1 MSDYFKTL
9 NTALQ
14 QANFALPTLIID
26 QARLDANLA
35 QVKKMLTPKVQPR
48 LVVKS
53 LGSIELL
60 KYIANDLNCNRFM
73 VFHLPH
79 MPLVLNAF
87 SNANILLG
95 KPMPIKAVQ
104 SFYEQNKTFTQTPIQ
119 WLIDSIE
126 RLHQYLE
133 LAKTLELKLL
143 INIEIDVGLHRGGI
157 QDQTQFREL
166 LNIIQNNPKHLQFSG
181 LMGYDAHVGKIP
193 KVIKSTNKTYEQSQA
208 EYQKYIT
215 CLTNDFPA
223 LNHSNLCFNGA
234 GSPTFGLHTE
244 HSVCNDISFGS
255 MLVKPTDFDL
265 PTLVDFQPAV
275 WIATPVLK
283 KLPTTQIPG
292 LALLDKAPTHKNALF
307 VYGGYWMANYAY
319 PEGAQTNS
327 LYGRSSNQEL
337 VNVPKS
343 SDIQVDDFVFLR
355 PTQSEAVI
363 SQFEQVWLYSNEGFT
378 PLETFKA

>member
-1 MSDYFKTL
+1 MSDYFKAL
-9 NTALQ
+9 NAALQ

-35 QVKKMLTPKVQPR
+35 HVKKMLTPKVQPR

-60 KYIANDLNCNRFM
+60 KYIAHELNCHQFM

-79 MPLVLNAF
+79 VPLVFNAF
-87 SNANILLG
+87 ANADILLG

-104 SFYEQNKTFTQTPIQ
+104 SVYEQNKSSAQVPIQ

-126 RLHQYLE
+126 RLEQYLAFAKS
-133 LAKTLELKLL
+133 LALKLL

-157 QDQTQFREL
+157 QDLSQFREL
-166 LNIIQNNPKHLQFSG
+166 LNLIQNNSNHLQFSG

-193 KVIKSTNKTYEQSQA
+193 KVIKSSAKTYEQSQA
-208 EYQKYIT
+208 QYQKYIT
-215 CLTNDFPA
+215 CITHEFPT
-223 LNHSNLCFNGA
+223 LNHAKLCFNGA
-234 GSPTFGLHTE
+234 GSPTFSLHTE
-244 HSVCNDISFGS
+244 RSVCNDISFGS
-255 MLVKPTDFDL
+255 MLVKPADFDL
-265 PTLVDFQPAV
+265 PTLVDFQPALF
-275 WIATPVLK
+275 IATPVLK
-283 KLPTTQIPG
+283 KLATTQIPG
-292 LALLDKAPTHKNALF
+292 LALLNKAPSKTNALF
-307 VYGGYWMANYAY
+307 VYGGYWMANYVY

-363 SQFEQVWLYSNEGFT
+363 SQFEQVWLYSGESFI
-378 PLETFKA
+378 PWETFKA

>member
-1 MSDYFKTL
+1 MLQYFKAL
-9 NTALQ
+9 NEALQ
-14 QANFALPTLIID
+14 RANFALPTLIVD
-26 QARLDANLA
+26 KARLDVNLA
-35 QVKKMLTPKVQPR
+35 QVKHMLSPKVNSR

-60 KYIANDLNCNRFM
+60 KYIAKQLNCSRFM

-79 MPLVLNAF
+79 IPPVLDTF
-87 SNANILLG
+87 PQANILLG

-104 SFYEQNKTFTQTPIQ
+104 SFYAKNEQRLKAPIQ

-133 LAKTLELKLL
+133 LAKVLNSKLL

-157 QDQTQFREL
+157 QDLIQFREL
-166 LNIIQNNPKHLQFSG
+166 LNLIQDHPKHLQFSG

-193 KVIKSTNKTYEQSQA
+193 KILQSTEKTFELSQA
-208 EYQKYIT
+208 QYKKYIKCLANEYQMF
-215 CLTNDFPA
+215 NQAD
-223 LNHSNLCFNGA
+223 LCFNGA
-234 GSPTFGLHTE
+234 GSPTFSLHTKR
-244 HSVCNDISFGS
+244 SICNDISFGS
-255 MLVKPTDFDL
+255 MLLKPADFDL
-265 PTLVDFQPAV
+265 PTLVDFQPTI

-292 LALLDKAPTHKNALF
+292 LALLEKAPTHKNAVF
-307 VYGGYWMANYAY
+307 VYGGYWMANYVY
-319 PEGAQTNS
+319 PKGAKTNA

-343 SDIQVDDFVFLR
+343 SDIKIDDFVFLQ

-363 SQFEQVWLYSNEGFT
+363 SQFEQIWLYSGKTFT
-378 PLETFKA
+378 PWETFRA